1 MIIIKFIILITI
13 FGASTSIGFLMSKKY
28 KNRVIELREFK
39 NGINTLEAKIRF
51 TYEPISEIFSQ
62 ISKNDQNNISKI
74 FKKASNYIGENT
86 TKEAWNKAIE
96 ELKPQLNLNDED
108 IRIIQNLGNLLGKT
122 DIEGQISEIKVTSN
136 FIDTQ
141 IIKAEEERKKNEK
154 MYRNLGTIVGLAIV
168 IILI

>member
-39 NGINTLEAKIRF
+39 NAINTLEAKIKF
-51 TYEPISEIFSQ
+51 TYEPIPEIFNQ
-62 ISKNDQNNISKI
+62 ISENSQNNIFKI
-74 FKKASNYIGENT
+74 FRKASEYIGENT
-86 TKEAWNKAIE
+86 TKEAWYKAIE
-96 ELKPQLNLNDED
+96 ELKPVINLNNED
-108 IRIIQNLGNLLGKT
+108 IKIIQDLGNLLGKT

>member
-39 NGINTLEAKIRF
+39 NAINALEAKIKF
-51 TYEPISEIFSQ
+51 TYEPISEIFNQ
-62 ISKNDQNNISKI
+62 ISKNTQNNISKI
-74 FKKASNYIGENT
+74 FRKASKYIGENT

-96 ELKPQLNLNDED
+96 ELNSELNLNNED
-108 IRIIQNLGNLLGKT
+108 IKIIQNLGNLLGKT

-136 FIDTQ
+136 FLDTQ

>member
-13 FGASTSIGFLMSKKY
+13 FAGSTSIGFLMSKKY

-39 NGINTLEAKIRF
+39 NAINTLETKIKF
-51 TYEPISEIFSQ
+51 TYEPIPEIFKQ
-62 ISKNDQNNISKI
+62 ISENLQNNISKI
-74 FKKASNYIGENT
+74 FERASKYIGDCT
-86 TKEAWNKAIE
+86 TKQAWNKAIE
-96 ELKPQLNLNDED
+96 EIKPNLSLNNED
-108 IRIIQNLGNLLGKT
+108 IKIMQDLGNLLGKT
-122 DIEGQISEIKVTSN
+122 DVSGQISEIEVTSS

-141 IIKAEEERKKNEK
+141 IIKAEDERKKNEK

>member
-13 FGASTSIGFLMSKKY
+13 FGASTSIGILMSKKY
-28 KNRVIELREFK
+28 KNRVIELRELK
-39 NGINTLEAKIRF
+39 NAINTLETKIKF
-51 TYEPISEIFSQ
+51 TYEPIPEIFNQ
-62 ISKNDQNNISKI
+62 ISKTLQHNISEI
-74 FKKASNYIGENT
+74 FKKAREYMEDNT
-86 TKEAWNKAIE
+86 TKEAWDKAIE
-96 ELKPQLNLNDED
+96 ENRTNLNLNNED
-108 IRIIQNLGNLLGKT
+108 LKIIHNLGNLLGKT
-122 DIEGQISEIKVTSN
+122 DIEGQISEIKVASS

>member
-39 NGINTLEAKIRF
+39 NAINTLEAKIKF
-51 TYEPISEIFSQ
+51 TYEPIPEIFNQ
-62 ISKNDQNNISKI
+62 ISKNLENNISKI
-74 FKKASNYIGENT
+74 FNKASEYIGENT
-86 TKEAWNKAIE
+86 TKEAWDKAIE
-96 ELKPQLNLNDED
+96 ELIPELNLNNED
-108 IRIIQNLGNLLGKT
+108 IKIIKNLGNLLGKT
-122 DIEGQISEIKVTSN
+122 DIDGQISEIKVTSN

>member
-39 NGINTLEAKIRF
+39 NAINILETKIKF
-51 TYEPISEIFSQ
+51 TYEPIPEIFIQ
-62 ISKNDQNNISKI
+62 ISNNLENNISKI
-74 FKKASNYIGENT
+74 FKKASEYIGENT

-96 ELKPQLNLNDED
+96 ELKLELHLNNED
-108 IRIIQNLGNLLGKT
+108 IDIIQNLGNLLGKT

-141 IIKAEEERKKNEK
+141 IVKAEEEQKKNEK

>member
-1 MIIIKFIILITI
+1 MIIIKFIILLTI

-39 NGINTLEAKIRF
+39 NAINTLEAKIKF
-51 TYEPISEIFSQ
+51 TYEPIPEIFNQ
-62 ISKNDQNNISKI
+62 ISENSQNNIFKI
-74 FKKASNYIGENT
+74 FRKASEYIGENT
-86 TKEAWNKAIE
+86 TKEAWYKAIE
-96 ELKPQLNLNDED
+96 ELKPVINLNNED
-108 IRIIQNLGNLLGKT
+108 IKIIQDLGNLLGKT